1 MTDQT
6 VERFKDLAIV
16 AWAIIGVFLI
26 IYGLVRIVS
35 EIGLVFRPFIFALII
50 VFLLKP
56 ALSFLEAKGIPRLV
70 ALILTYL
77 FFFLLLVIVL
87 VFLIPVIINEVNLF
101 IRNFPNYV
109 KLMEEAI
116 RTYQV
121 RYEAIKIPAE
131 ASKMIKSSLNS
142 LRDSTIHFLSGIPI
156 FTINLLSLLLD
167 FILAPLIA
175 FFVLL
180 DRDRIG
186 QAILDFI
193 PHVYK
198 DEGLYLAR
206 RLNTAIEGYLRIM
219 LILAIVVGIFSSLGL
234 AIVGIPYALLLG
246 FFAGFV
252 QIIPYIGPVIAIV
265 PAAMVALFTK
275 SGWYALAVI
284 IYFTVLTQVGSLV
297 LAPIMM
303 RQHVGVHPVLVIF
316 ALLVGG
322 ALFGFWG
329 VVLAIP
335 VAAVINEIVS
345 FFLLSPVERARRM
358 EVL

>member
-6 VERFKDLAIV
+6 VERLKDIAIV

-26 IYGLVRIVS
+26 IYGLARIAS
-35 EIGLVFRPFIFALII
+35 EIALVFRPFIFALII
-50 VFLLKP
+50 VFVLKP
-56 ALSFLEAKGIPRLV
+56 TLSFLEARGIPRLF

-77 FFFLLLVIVL
+77 FFFILLVILL
-87 VFLIPVIINEVNLF
+87 VFLVPVIAGEVNLF
-101 IRNFPNYV
+101 IKSFPSYV
-109 KLMEEAI
+109 KLMEGAI
-116 RTYQV
+116 RTYQT
-121 RYEAIKIPAE
+121 RYHAVKIPPE
-131 ASKMIKSSLNS
+131 AGKMIQSSLGS
-142 LRDSTIHFLSGIPI
+142 LRDSTIGFLSKIPG
-156 FTINLLSLLLD
+156 FTVNLLSLLLD

-186 QAILDFI
+186 QAILNLI
-193 PHVYK
+193 PHTYK

-234 AIVGIPYALLLG
+234 FLMGIPYALFLG

-252 QIIPYIGPVIAIV
+252 QIVPYVGPVIGTV
-265 PAAMVALFTK
+265 PAVMVALFTK
-275 SGWYALAVI
+275 SGWYALAVV
-284 IYFTVLTQVGSLV
+284 IYFTVLTQLGSLV

-345 FFLLSPVERARRM
+345 FFLLSPVERAKRM
-358 EVL
+358 KVL